1 MIEKSKTVCFTG
13 HRPQSLAFGFDE
25 DDERCIKLKGAIRSK
40 IIRLIEECYASYFIS
55 GMAIG
60 IDIFAAEIVLELKS
74 QYPQI
79 KLECAIPCENQ
90 SIKWNER
97 IRDRYFSIIEKSD
110 LETMLQTQY
119 TTDCMQKRNEYMV
132 DKSDIILAIWN
143 GKGSGTGSTVKYAKA
158 QGKEVIVINPN
169 EI

>member
-1 MIEKSKTVCFTG
+1 MIEESKTVCFTG
-13 HRPQSLAFGFDE
+13 HRPQSLSFGFNE
-25 DDERCIKLKGAIRSK
+25 DDERCIRLKGAMRNK
-40 IIRLIEECYASYFIS
+40 IIRLIEECNAKHFIS

-60 IDIFAAEIVLELKS
+60 IDIFAAEIVFELKN

-90 SIKWNER
+90 SIRWNER

-110 LETMLQTQY
+110 LETMLQRQY
-119 TTDCMQKRNEYMV
+119 THDCMQKRNEYMV

-169 EI
+169 KI